1 MKLLDPDAGIDQ
13 YHQSVLIASKSL
25 EAKLAAWELQ
35 SDQPGGGMML
45 RKEIERSARARIWPH
60 SAQNSGRRA
69 ALIKA
74 ERRTR
79 LEARTLEA
87 FGA

>member
-45 RKEIERSARARIWPH
+45 RKEIERSARTDLAAFCAEFRTTGRIG
-60 SAQNSGRRA
+60 QGREEDTPR
-69 ALIKA
+69 
-74 ERRTR
+74 
-79 LEARTLEA
+79 
-87 FGA
+87 GADC